1 MSPMSDNSPQTP
13 LPTLSLAKINAALA
27 ALPASTPTV
36 LRSSLSWLRDTL
48 HPLHRLEE
56 EYTTNTSGTLGGED
70 PEDYRCT
77 LEESKDRGVGATV
90 GATAEEGFEIEEH
103 IDAMNS
109 KAGKMGVPA
118 LKKERWGKHAGSP
131 CSVSARVQGNGQ
143 GSRDGR
149 SEEQRNENVDVRR
162 QYREDRRRVRQV
174 KKILEMGQ
182 SSLLMPP
189 AGSQYQGRDQEGGS
203 RGGRLRGLGEDYVL
217 AGGSLIVPSK
227 TKLDDSEK
235 EAVARRLQEAME
247 SNAFKVWPNFQ
258 DNRPMPEGARTERKE
273 SPEFRDVG
281 AWRRDAAKEMWE
293 KKEERSLEGRRRVA
307 GGYEDMIEAETL
319 VDNAMFGATL

>member
-1 MSPMSDNSPQTP
+1 MSPMSDNNPQTP
-13 LPTLSLAKINAALA
+13 LPTLSLAKINAALV
-27 ALPASTPTV
+27 ALPTFTPTV

-56 EYTTNTSGTLGGED
+56 EYTTDTSGALGGED

-90 GATAEEGFEIEEH
+90 GVTAEEGFEIDED

-118 LKKERWGKHAGSP
+118 LKKERWGKHVGGPYST
-131 CSVSARVQGNGQ
+131 SARVQGDGQ

-149 SEEQRNENVDVRR
+149 SEEQRKENVDVRR

-189 AGSQYQGRDQEGGS
+189 AGSQYQGRDQRGGS

-217 AGGSLIVPSK
+217 AGGSLVVPSK
-227 TKLDDSEK
+227 TKLDESEK

-281 AWRRDAAKEMWE
+281 AWRKEAAKEMWD

-307 GGYEDMIEAETL
+307 GGYEDMIEAEKL
-319 VDNAMFGATL
+319 LDNAMFGATL